1 MKITASIVNN
11 GFITASYRTFDVE
24 DKNIFSPDDLF
35 LQRSHMGCCPKGAER
50 DPLVSTRSV

>member
-50 DPLVSTRSV
+50 EGREGIH